1 MRTMTMIAAM
11 AMLAVPTVATAQDI
25 TIAGAVENVGARS
38 ESNVAMDEHRHP
50 ARMLEFIGLEPGM
63 DVLDI
68 AGANLYWAQIMAPV
82 VGETGSIVIW
92 SPNEFY
98 SDEAKAGLAA
108 FSAANPRVVG
118 INSEFETPRLGS
130 NRYDLLL
137 INLDYHDAYW
147 ESERFGIERMEPRDW
162 AKRLYDALRPG
173 GVMGLAD
180 HSAKAGAEPR
190 ASVEAAHRI
199 DPAVVR
205 ADMEAVGFVFEA
217 ESDLLANPD
226 DDLETNVFDPAIR
239 GKTDRFLMRFRKP
252 E

>member
-1 MRTMTMIAAM
+1 MRMMMMAA
-11 AMLAVPTVATAQDI
+11 LAVVATPVAAQDVS
-25 TIAGAVENVGARS
+25 IAEAVANVEARS
-38 ESNVAMDEHRHP
+38 ESNVAMDENRHP
-50 ARMLEFIGLEPGM
+50 TQMLDFLGLKAGM

-68 AGANLYWAQIMAPV
+68 AGANLYWAEIMAPV
-82 VGETGSIVIW
+82 VGDTGSIVIW
-92 SPNEFY
+92 SPNQFY
-98 SDEAKAGLAA
+98 SDEAKARLAE
-108 FSAANPRVVG
+108 FSARNPRVVG
-118 INSEFETPRLGS
+118 INSEFETPMLGT
-130 NRYDLLL
+130 NRYDFLL

-147 ESERFGIERMEPRDW
+147 ESERFGIERMEPRAW
-162 AKRLYDALRPG
+162 AKRLYDALEPG

-180 HSAKAGAEPR
+180 HSAKPGADPR

-217 ESDLLANPD
+217 DSDLLANAD